1 MNSTYSITPFKRL
14 LRLLQVDRQE
24 IYSIYLYALFN
35 GIVTLSLPLGIQAII
50 NLISAGRTSTSWIIL
65 VVIVIGGVAITGIL
79 QIMQV
84 SLSENIKRKIF
95 TRSAFEFAYRI
106 PRMKL
111 EDLSRIHTPELVN
124 RFFDTLTVQKG
135 ISKILIDFSSA
146 SLQIVFG
153 LILLS
158 LYHPFFIIY
167 SMALVVIVYLIFR
180 LTTPQGIRTSLAES
194 HYKYEV
200 AHWLE
205 EIGRALETFKLAGQ
219 SPLPLKRTDE
229 LVGNYLGARKA
240 HFRTLLI
247 QFANLVGFKVVIAAG
262 LLLIGGLLV
271 INDQMNI
278 GQFVASEIII
288 ILVLGN
294 VEKLILS
301 METIYDVLTAIEKIG
316 NVTDMPLEKDDG
328 ENLAKAQDTAIAVKL
343 SNFSLKFQENDENV
357 LDHLNLQINRGEK
370 VCLAGFNGSGKSSL
384 IHALAGLYSQWQGT
398 LLFNEVPLGNWRK
411 EDLRGMIGSNLPRE
425 DVFRGTLFENIS
437 LGREHI
443 GIQEV
448 QEAAAVVGLTPF
460 IEKLPEGYN
469 SMLVAE
475 GKDLPRSLRIKI
487 QLARSIA
494 AGPKLMLLE
503 EGFNLLQEEDKNRFL
518 DHVLSRDWTV
528 LAVTNDPEVA
538 RRFDRIVVLDDGRI
552 IADGKLENLSQE
564 TWYTNLFNRS
574 SHVERQ
580 SK

>member
-1 MNSTYSITPFKRL
+1 MESRYSITPFKRL
-14 LRLLQVDRQE
+14 LQLLRVDRQE

-35 GIVTLSLPLGIQAII
+35 GVVTLSLPLGIQAII
-50 NLISAGRTSTSWIIL
+50 NLISAGQTSTSWILL

-79 QIMQV
+79 QIAQV
-84 SLSENIKRKIF
+84 SISENLQRKIF

-111 EDLSRIHTPELVN
+111 EVLSRTYTPELVN

-146 SLQIVFG
+146 SLQIIFG

-158 LYHPFFIIY
+158 LYHQFFIIY
-167 SMALVVIVYLIFR
+167 SLALLLIVYLIFR
-180 LTTPQGIRTSLAES
+180 FTTPQGIRTSLNES
-194 HYKYEV
+194 KYKYEV

-205 EIGRALETFKLAGQ
+205 EIARALETFKLAGQ

-229 LVGNYLGARKA
+229 LVSNYLDARKA
-240 HFRTLLI
+240 HFRTLLV

-288 ILVLGN
+288 ILVLAN

-316 NVTDMPLEKDDG
+316 IITDIPLEKDEGD
-328 ENLAKAQDTAIAVKL
+328 ERIQKQDTGLAVKL
-343 SNFSLKFQENDENV
+343 NNFSLKFDEKDENT
-357 LDHLNLQINRGEK
+357 LDHLNFRINAGEK

-384 IHALAGLYSQWQGT
+384 VHALAGLYNQWQGT
-398 LLFNEVPLGNWRK
+398 LLFNDVPFRNWRK
-411 EDLRGMIGSNLPRE
+411 EDIRSMIGSNLPRE
-425 DVFRGTLFENIS
+425 DVFKGTLLENIS
-437 LGREHI
+437 LGRENI
-443 GIQEV
+443 GIHDV
-448 QEAAAVVGLTPF
+448 QEAAAVVGLTDF
-460 IEKLPEGYN
+460 VEKLPEGYN

-494 AGPKLMLLE
+494 SGPKLMLLE
-503 EGFNLLQEEDKNRFL
+503 EGFNILHEEDKDRFL
-518 DHVLSRDWTV
+518 DFVLSRDWTV
-528 LAVTNDPEVA
+528 LAVTNDPDVA
-538 RRFDRIVVLDDGRI
+538 SRFERVVVLDEGKI
-552 IADGKLENLSQE
+552 IADDSLENLKDE
-564 TWYTNLFNRS
+564 IWYPNLFKHS
-574 SHVERQ
+574 SHVKR
-580 SK
+580 

>member
-1 MNSTYSITPFKRL
+1 MESRYGITPFKRL

-24 IYSIYLYALFN
+24 IYSIYLYAIFN
-35 GIVTLSLPLGIQAII
+35 GVVTLSLPLGIQAII
-50 NLISAGRTSTSWIIL
+50 NLISAGRTSSSWILL
-65 VVIVIGGVAITGIL
+65 VIVVIGGVAITGVL

-84 SLSENIKRKIF
+84 TLSENIKRKIF
-95 TRSAFEFAYRI
+95 TRSAFEFAYRV
-106 PRMKL
+106 PRMRL
-111 EDLSRIHTPELVN
+111 EDLSRTHTPELVN

-146 SLQIVFG
+146 SLQIIFG

-167 SMALVVIVYLIFR
+167 SMALVLIVYLIFR
-180 LTTPQGIRTSLAES
+180 FTTPQGIRTSLSES

-205 EIGRALETFKLAGQ
+205 EIARALETFKLAGQ
-219 SPLPLKRTDE
+219 SPLPLKRTDD
-229 LVGNYLGARKA
+229 LVSKYLGARKA

-301 METIYDVLTAIEKIG
+301 METIYDVITAIEKIG
-316 NVTDMPLEKDDG
+316 NVTDLPLESDEGD
-328 ENLAKAQDTAIAVKL
+328 NLTSDTDRGIAVKL
-343 SNFSLKFQENDENV
+343 SNFSLRFQGKDENV
-357 LDHLNLQINRGEK
+357 LDHLNLQIKRGEK

-384 IHALAGLYSQWQGT
+384 VHALAGLYTQWQGS
-398 LLFNEVPLGNWRK
+398 LLFNEVPLGNWKK
-411 EDLRGMIGSNLPRE
+411 EELRGMIGSNLPRE

-437 LGREHI
+437 LGREHV
-443 GIQEV
+443 GIKEV
-448 QEAAAVVGLTPF
+448 QEAVSVVGLTSF
-460 IEKLPEGYN
+460 VEKLPEGYN

-494 AGPKLMLLE
+494 SGPKLMLLE
-503 EGFNLLQEEDKNRFL
+503 EGFNLLHEEDKNRFL
-518 DHVLSRDWTV
+518 DYVLSRDWTV
-528 LAVTNDPEVA
+528 LAVTNDVEVA
-538 RRFDRIVVLDDGRI
+538 SRFPRILVLDDGKI
-552 IADGKLENLSQE
+552 IADSNLEGLKKE
-564 TWYTNLFNRS
+564 KWYPSLFNQR
-574 SHVERQ
+574 SHVER
-580 SK
+580 